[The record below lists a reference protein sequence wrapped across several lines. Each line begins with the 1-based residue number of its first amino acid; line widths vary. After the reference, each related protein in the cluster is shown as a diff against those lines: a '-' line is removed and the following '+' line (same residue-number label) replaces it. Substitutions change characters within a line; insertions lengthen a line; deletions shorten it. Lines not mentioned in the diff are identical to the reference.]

1 MRRKRNRQDEFDFQP
16 SNLRVTNDYF
26 RRYAAID
33 DVLRETPAILDPVHR
48 DLKKLI
54 AGERKRNR
62 KFDYTSETV
71 LRMVIVQKLER
82 ESQRGLVIR
91 IDDSSRLRR
100 FVGIHNG
107 KMMNFTTYCNLKNAI
122 RPETWEQV
130 NRALSKAA
138 VEAGRISG
146 EAVRLDTTAVE
157 TNIHY
162 PTDSS
167 LLWDVYRVVARLVR
181 EAREIDPDAVGDRR
195 LHEKTAKR
203 HATWISR
210 KAGKRESTS
219 LALKEHYHALFG
231 LIDGILA
238 WADDVAT
245 NLRKGLEQDAY
256 TYDGA
261 LLAEVLAEDLD
272 HYLPLGRRV
281 LDQAQRRVLGG
292 EIVPAAEKLYSIFE
306 EHTELL
312 KRGKAGKPI
321 EFGHMVQ
328 LQQVESKYITDYAVF
343 ARKPNEHTLVEP
355 ALESHRALFGEDP
368 EMLSAD
374 KGYYESMD
382 KIARLGETIGV
393 VSIAKKG
400 RRSEAESEREHSDA
414 FKAGQR
420 FRAGVE
426 GSISFLKRALRLAR
440 CFNKGWKHFAATVG
454 ATVFAHNLLVLAR
467 GYG

>member
-1 MRRKRNRQDEFDFQP
+1 VRRKRNRQDEFDFQP
-16 SNLRVTNDYF
+16 SNLKVTNDYF
-26 RRYAAID
+26 RRYAVID
-33 DVLRETPAILDPVHR
+33 EILRATPELLDPVHR
-48 DLKKLI
+48 DLKKAI
-54 AGERKRNR
+54 EGERKRNR
-62 KFDYTSETV
+62 RYAFTSETV
-71 LRMVIVQKLER
+71 LRMVIVQKVER

-91 IDDSSRLRR
+91 IDDSCFLRR

-107 KMMNFTTYCNLKNAI
+107 RMMNFTTYCNLKNAI
-122 RPETWEQV
+122 RPKTWERV

-146 EAVRLDTTAVE
+146 DALRLDTTAVE

-167 LLWDVYRVVARLVR
+167 LLWDVYRVLARFVR
-181 EAREIDPDAVGDRR
+181 AAREIDPEAVGSGR
-195 LHEKTAKR
+195 LQDKTAKR

-210 KAGKRESTS
+210 KAGKKGSAGT
-219 LALKEHYHALFG
+219 ALKERYNALFG
-231 LIDGILA
+231 LIDAILA
-238 WADDVAT
+238 WADDVAAT
-245 NLRKGLEQDAY
+245 LRKGLEQDAY

-261 LLAEVLAEDLD
+261 LLAEVLAEELD

-292 EIVPAAEKLYSIFE
+292 EIVPATEKLYSIFE

-343 ARKPNEHTLVEP
+343 ARKPNERTLIDP
-355 ALESHRALFGEDP
+355 ALKSHRALFGADP
-368 EMLSAD
+368 EVLSAD
-374 KGYYESMD
+374 KGYYESME

-393 VSIAKKG
+393 VSIGKKG
-400 RRSEAESEREHSDA
+400 RRTESEIEREHSVA

-420 FRAGVE
+420 FRAGIE

-440 CFNKGWKHFAATVG
+440 CFNKGWNHFVATVG
-454 ATVFAHNLLVLAR
+454 ATVFTHNLLVLAR
-467 GYG
+467 GSG